1 MAKEETAP
9 AIDPTDIWG
18 RIPPEEKLE
27 ILAKAQGRGVGA
39 AVVLILVGCTLAV
52 GFKFVWL
59 MWGSILLSPLIYQ
72 FVAGKAWRD
81 LKPPVVLEYLA
92 ARSATRRYAFA
103 AKSKDLYLQ
112 LLFRGEAEQ
121 ALIDREMD
129 QSLSEAFKQERVDVW
144 VALFNDC
151 VVIIREAF
159 GGAACV
165 MAHILDERLTIQGS
179 SPAGE
184 GEYSRQRE
192 VLLTFSNRKGEKGAL
207 KITSRFPAALVVF
220 ERKAL
225 RLQSELRTKALGLP
239 MEPAPSFE
247 DDGLSTA
254 AWES

>member
-9 AIDPTDIWG
+9 TVDPTDIWG

-121 ALIDREMD
+121 VLTDSEMEE
-129 QSLSEAFKQERVDVW
+129 SLSEAFQQGRMDVW
-144 VALFNDC
+144 IALFNDC
-151 VVIIREAF
+151 VVIIREAY

-165 MAHILDERLTIQGS
+165 MAQLLDERLTIQGK
-179 SPAGE
+179 SPNGE
-184 GEYSRQRE
+184 GDYSSQRE
-192 VLLTFSNRKGEKGAL
+192 VLLTFTTRKGDRGAF

-225 RLQSELRTKALGLP
+225 GQQSELRTKALGLP
-239 MEPAPSFE
+239 SEPVASFE